1 MANTPRQRI
10 STTKKKQ
17 AAPSRLPMILGAL
30 AVLVLAVVIAVM
42 TASDSGSAISV
53 EEFAGSPTVTTD
65 PLPPFGGD
73 TANDPAVGQRA
84 PTVEGESIDGES
96 VTIGEPGGSQLLV
109 FLASW
114 CPACQAELPEL
125 VEWLDGGNL
134 PEQVDLTAVITGL
147 DATRPNWPPTD
158 WLEEEGYTGA
168 TIVDDADSTI
178 ANTYGM
184 SGTPFWV
191 AIDSEGNVVARASGR
206 LDMSQVQVMADSLA
220 QR

>member
-1 MANTPRQRI
+1 MANTARNRPP
-10 STTKKKQ
+10 SKKA

-30 AVLVLAVVIAVM
+30 AVVALAVVIALM
-42 TASDSGSAISV
+42 TTSDSGSSVTV
-53 EEFAGSPTVTTD
+53 EEFAGSPSVTTD
-65 PLPPFGGD
+65 PLPMFGGD
-73 TANDPAVGQRA
+73 TANDPAIGQRA
-84 PTVEGESIDGES
+84 PTVDGES
-96 VTIGEPGGSQLLV
+96 VTDEEIVIGEPGRSQLLV

-134 PEQVDLTAVITGL
+134 PDEVDLTAVITGL

-158 WLEEEGYTGA
+158 WLDDEGYTGA
-168 TIVDDADSTI
+168 TIVDDGESTI
-178 ANTYGM
+178 ANAYGM

-206 LDMSQVQVMADSLA
+206 LEMSQVQVMADSLA
-220 QR
+220 TR